1 MSEEVA
7 GRIIGFFAR
16 DTSLVLWDAFD
27 IFLVACVLYYV
38 LLLMRGTRAMQ
49 IGVGMLLVFVAY
61 QAAKRL
67 GLVTLYAMLDTLLT
81 SIVLIVVVIFRDEIR
96 RALMRFG
103 RSTLFTS
110 SGPRGTTHV
119 IEEVV
124 KAATALAQKRIG
136 ALIVFERDA
145 SLEDR
150 IEPGTP
156 LDAELTKELLFGI
169 FVPSYENP
177 LHDGAVIIRDGRVQQ
192 AGAFLPLTTA
202 GALDRSLG
210 TRHRA
215 ALGLSDETD
224 AVVVVVSEERGA
236 TSLCFNG
243 NLVSDLDATAL
254 RTALVGLLVKRP
266 RRKDKRGDAPP
277 RTRAS
282 GGSGEAPAAGPES
295 ASGTKSSGESA
306 VEAPVVGVPRSG
318 GSE

>member
-1 MSEEVA
+1 VSEELA
-7 GRIIGFFAR
+7 GRVIGFFAR
-16 DTSLVLWDAFD
+16 DTSLVLWDAVD
-27 IFLVACVLYYV
+27 ILLVAGVLYYV

-49 IGVGMLLVFVAY
+49 IGIGMLFVFVAY

-103 RSTLFTS
+103 RSSLFTS
-110 SGPRGTTHV
+110 SSPRGTTHV

-136 ALIVFERDA
+136 ALVVFERDA

-156 LDAELTKELLFGI
+156 LDAEISKELLFGI

-177 LHDGAVIIRDGRVQQ
+177 LHDGAIVIRDGRVQQ
-192 AGAFLPLTTA
+192 AGAFLPLTSA

-243 NLVSDLDATAL
+243 NIVRDLDATAL
-254 RTALVGLLVKRP
+254 RTALTGLLVKRP
-266 RRKDKRGDAPP
+266 RRKDRAGETTRARPSVASEPRASAAQTDAAAPQAAGEGDPDAATEQATPP
-277 RTRAS
+277 R
-282 GGSGEAPAAGPES
+282 
-295 ASGTKSSGESA
+295 
-306 VEAPVVGVPRSG
+306 

>member
-1 MSEEVA
+1 MSEEAA
-7 GRIIGFFAR
+7 GRIIGFFQR

-49 IGVGMLLVFVAY
+49 IGVGMLLVFVVY

-110 SGPRGTTHV
+110 SSPRGTTHV

-145 SLEDR
+145 TLDDR

-156 LDAELTKELLFGI
+156 MDAELTKELLFGI

-177 LHDGAVIIRDGRVQQ
+177 LHDGAVIIRGDRIVA
-192 AGAFLPLTTA
+192 AGCVLPLSETA
-202 GALDRSLG
+202 IYRERFG

-215 ALGLSDETD
+215 AVGITEGTD
-224 AVVVVVSEERGA
+224 ALAVVVSEETGAVSLVVRGRIIRNLDEDRLRGA
-236 TSLCFNG
+236 
-243 NLVSDLDATAL
+243 LVAQLSPSSSRLPANA
-254 RTALVGLLVKRP
+254 RAIREGLPKARP
-266 RRKDKRGDAPP
+266 RLRRP
-277 RTRAS
+277 
-282 GGSGEAPAAGPES
+282 APAAGGS
-295 ASGTKSSGESA
+295 A
-306 VEAPVVGVPRSG
+306 APDGPA
-318 GSE
+318 E

>member
-1 MSEEVA
+1 MSEEAA

-16 DTSLVLWDAFD
+16 DTALVLWDAFD
-27 IFLVACVLYYV
+27 ILLVAGVLYYV

-49 IGVGMLLVFVAY
+49 IGIGMLFVFVAY

-103 RSTLFTS
+103 RSSLFTS
-110 SGPRGTTHV
+110 SSPRGATHV

-224 AVVVVVSEERGA
+224 AVIVVVSEERGV

-243 NLVSDLDATAL
+243 NIVRELDAIAL
-254 RTALVGLLVKRP
+254 RNALVGLLVKRP
-266 RRKDKRGDAPP
+266 RGRKDKRGEAPARTRTSSGGGEPVSATSDVATVDAP
-277 RTRAS
+277 RTR
-282 GGSGEAPAAGPES
+282 
-295 ASGTKSSGESA
+295 
-306 VEAPVVGVPRSG
+306 